1 MSNQNGVTAAALSE
15 ESFRAS
21 FGTLKDAILA
31 EWPAIDGEA
40 LVATDGELEKVVALV
55 ATKTEHTKTLVRKH
69 LAELSTIDSSRGD
82 PGAPPLD
89 AKLTGGARKLA
100 SQATEMFEKFEKR
113 TADLVKEL
121 RGTVLVNAKD
131 KVRENLLVSLLMALG
146 LGLLLGLVF
155 GSVRRSRD

>member
-1 MSNQNGVTAAALSE
+1 MSNQNGVTSAALSD

-21 FGTLKDAILA
+21 FGTMKDAILT
-31 EWPAIDGEA
+31 EWPAVDGEA
-40 LVATDGELEKVVALV
+40 LTATEGDLEKVVALV

-69 LAELSTIDSSRGD
+69 LAELQTLDSKA
-82 PGAPPLD
+82 APS
-89 AKLTGGARKLA
+89 GARKWA
-100 SQATEMFEKFEKR
+100 GQANEMFEKFEKR

-131 KVRENLLVSLLMALG
+131 KVQKNILVSLAMALG

-155 GSVRRSRD
+155 GSLRGRRD

>member
-1 MSNQNGVTAAALSE
+1 MSNQNGVTATALSE

-40 LVATDGELEKVVALV
+40 LTATDGELEKVVALV
-55 ATKTEHTKTLVRKH
+55 AAKTEHTKTLVRKH
-69 LAELSTIDSSRGD
+69 LAELST
-82 PGAPPLD
+82 LD
-89 AKLTGGARKLA
+89 AKGAPGAAKKWA
-100 SQATEMFEKFEKR
+100 SQANDVFEKFEKR

-121 RGTVLVNAKD
+121 RGTVLVNAKE
-131 KVRENLLVSLLMALG
+131 KVRENLLVSLVMALG

-155 GSVRRSRD
+155 GGLRRSRD